1 MLKSCFLSASSTI
14 KILPATY
21 AFNRF
26 CVEVDY
32 KYTILIISK
41 YIYKEHAVK
50 EAFIQKNEFF
60 SLQFKEYTFLLSMN
74 QTFVKLFGEDF
85 DIIVHSLV
93 DYYE

>member
-50 EAFIQKNEFF
+50 EAFI
-60 SLQFKEYTFLLSMN
+60 
-74 QTFVKLFGEDF
+74 
-85 DIIVHSLV
+85 
-93 DYYE
+93 